1 MSLNNYYYNV
11 LKDDLG
17 DVRRLDEYIKLMLYK
32 HKMKQKDMAEELGM
46 KATQISRLCKGHK
59 TSYKMIR
66 RLANYF
72 EKDVEFIIKMAIKAE
87 MI

>member
-1 MSLNNYYYNV
+1 MSLNNYYYGI
-11 LKDDLG
+11 LYDQLDDVTPLN
-17 DVRRLDEYIKLMLYK
+17 EYIKKMLKK
-32 HKMKQKDMAEELGM
+32 HYMKQKDMAEELGM

-72 EKDVEFIIKMAIKAE
+72 EKDIEFIVKMAIKAE